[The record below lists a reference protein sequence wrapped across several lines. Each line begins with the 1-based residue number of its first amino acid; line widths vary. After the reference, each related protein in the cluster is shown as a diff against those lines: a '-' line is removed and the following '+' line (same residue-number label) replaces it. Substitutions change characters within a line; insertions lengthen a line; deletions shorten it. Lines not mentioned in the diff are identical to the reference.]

1 VERFLEAFACFVRPE
16 LRDMEGEERAVC
28 IGDVFGVLYSA
39 PLLVL
44 SLIWLVRQT
53 DLSAATS
60 YWPLLG
66 VTFVLMYLSRRLS
79 FFAVTEIRQ
88 GTFADYSGSV
98 EGLCVW
104 ATALVVGPTALW
116 LALPF
121 PLVGLVMGASESMR
135 HTGLWARL
143 RGFTLDA
150 AAQLTA
156 SGAALIVYRWLGG
169 SIPIAGLVASVG
181 LLAVL
186 STIFRSFIW
195 GLINFPF
202 LAFFAFSS
210 SLGLSREDRGM
221 LWRFS
226 IQSTIWPLLIDP
238 FAVLAAG
245 LFVVG
250 GYWAFGFFM
259 LGTLLASAVA
269 HRMSDAIQTNIQRS
283 RELERLE
290 RLARA
295 ILDAPPDAST
305 LSDILRRHAGDM
317 LMYGKLEIRL
327 FPEGLVLSEPAGM
340 ESLPGGIW
348 DWLQQYP
355 ESFIIRPGETLPWDR
370 GKVANRNLVLAPIVN
385 RETGE
390 PLGGIAFGRR
400 WDRGNVSELLPAVQ
414 ALSAQIAS
422 ALHGANIYRTTLDV
436 ERFKKELALA
446 EEIQNSL
453 LPNKSPK
460 IPGWEASAW
469 LESAREA
476 SGDFFDIIELGEGKY
491 GLAIADVSGKGVS
504 SALYMA
510 LVSTLLKTYAS
521 EYGLDPGQVMFAVN
535 KRMLSD
541 SRSGLFATLFYGVLD
556 TTTAVLTYANAGHNP
571 GYLVRRDGLDELAA
585 TGIPV
590 GMLSEQHWTTAETTI
605 PPGGALVLYTDGVTD
620 AVNQKGDY
628 YGQQRLADA
637 ARSWSRSASSAREIR
652 SGLMAD
658 VRSFVGGAA
667 QEDDITFLI
676 VLRDGDGA
684 AGGAPH
690 NDEPA

>member
-1 VERFLEAFACFVRPE
+1 MERLLEAFACFVRPE
-16 LRDMEGEERAVC
+16 LRDMEGQERAVC
-28 IGDVFGVLYSA
+28 IGDVFGVFYST

-53 DLSAATS
+53 DLSVAAAN
-60 YWPLLG
+60 WPLFA

-104 ATALVVGPTALW
+104 AAALILGPTALW

-121 PLVGLVMGASESMR
+121 PLVGLVTGVSDSMSPS
-135 HTGLWARL
+135 GFWARL

-150 AAQLTA
+150 AAQLAA
-156 SGAALIVYRWLGG
+156 SGLALIAYRWLGG

-181 LLAVL
+181 LLAVV
-186 STIFRSFIW
+186 STVFRSFVW

-202 LAFFAFSS
+202 LAFFAYSR

-226 IQSTIWPLLIDP
+226 VQSTVWPLLIDP

-317 LMYGKLEIRL
+317 LMYGKLEISL
-327 FPEGLVLSEPAGM
+327 FPDRLVLSEPAGM
-340 ESLPGGIW
+340 ESLPEGIW

-370 GKVANRNLVLAPIVN
+370 GEVASRNLVLAPIIN

-422 ALHGANIYRTTLDV
+422 ALHGANIYLTTLEV

-453 LPNKSPK
+453 LPERAPD
-460 IPGWEASAW
+460 IPGWLASAW

-476 SGDFFDIIELGEGKY
+476 SGDFFDIIDLGDGKY

-510 LVSTLLKTYAS
+510 LVSTLLKTYAA
-521 EYGLDPGQVMFAVN
+521 EYGFDPGQVMSAVN

-556 TTTAVLTYANAGHNP
+556 TKTGSLTYANAGHNP
-571 GYLVRRDGLDELAA
+571 GYLVSSGVIDELGA

-590 GMLSEQHWTTAETTI
+590 GMLSDQVWTTAETTI
-605 PPGGALVLYTDGVTD
+605 PPGSALVLYTDGVTD
-620 AVNQKGDY
+620 AVDQKGDY
-628 YGQQRLADA
+628 YGEERLADS
-637 ARSWSRSASSAREIR
+637 ARSHLTSSARDMR
-652 SGLMAD
+652 VGLMED
-658 VRSFVGGAA
+658 VRAFVGGAA
-667 QEDDITFLI
+667 QEDDMTFLI
-676 VLRDGDGA
+676 MLRSWDGA
-684 AGGAPH
+684 ADGQPDDDGFV
-690 NDEPA
+690 

>member
-1 VERFLEAFACFVRPE
+1 MERLLEALACFVRPE
-16 LRDMEGEERAVC
+16 LRDMQGEERAVC
-28 IGDVFGVLYSA
+28 VGDVFGVLYST

-44 SLIWLVRQT
+44 ALIWLVGQT
-53 DLSAATS
+53 DLSLVAAN
-60 YWPLLG
+60 WPLFA
-66 VTFVLMYLSRRLS
+66 VTLVLMYLSRRLS
-79 FFAVTEIRQ
+79 FFAITEIRQ

-104 ATALVVGPTALW
+104 AAALILGPTALW

-121 PLVGLVMGASESMR
+121 PLVGLLTGVSESMSP
-135 HTGLWARL
+135 TGLWTRL

-156 SGAALIVYRWLGG
+156 GGVALIIYRWLGG

-181 LLAVL
+181 LLAVI
-186 STIFRSFIW
+186 STVLRSLIW

-202 LAFFAFSS
+202 IGFFAFSR

-226 IQSTIWPLLIDP
+226 IQSTVWPLLIDP

-305 LSDILRRHAGDM
+305 LSDVLRRHASDM

-327 FPEGLVLSEPAGM
+327 FPDGFVMSEPAAM
-340 ESLPGGIW
+340 ESLPEGIW
-348 DWLQQYP
+348 NWLRQYP

-370 GKVANRNLVLAPIVN
+370 GEVASRNLVLAPIIN

-422 ALHGANIYRTTLDV
+422 ALHGANIYRTTLDIA
-436 ERFKKELALA
+436 RFKQELALA

-453 LPNKSPK
+453 LPNRAPD
-460 IPGWEASAW
+460 IPGWQAAAW

-476 SGDFFDIIELGEGKY
+476 SGDFFDIIDLGDRRF

-521 EYGLDPGQVMFAVN
+521 EYGLDPGQVLSAVN
-535 KRMLSD
+535 RRMLSD
-541 SRSGLFATLFYGVLD
+541 SRSGLFATLIYGVLD
-556 TTTAVLTYANAGHNP
+556 TATGVLTYGNAGHNP
-571 GYLVRRDGLDELAA
+571 GYLVRRDGIEELGA

-590 GMLSEQHWTTAETTI
+590 GMLGDQSWTTAETTI
-605 PPGGALVLYTDGVTD
+605 PPGSALVLYTDGVTD
-620 AVNQKGDY
+620 AVNQDGVD
-628 YGQQRLADA
+628 YGQGRLAD
-637 ARSWSRSASSAREIR
+637 SAERLVGLSAREVR
-652 SGLMAD
+652 VGLMED
-658 VRSFVGGAA
+658 VREFVDGAD
-667 QEDDITFLI
+667 QEDDMTFLI
-676 VLRDGDGA
+676 MVREGERA
-684 AGGAPH
+684 
-690 NDEPA
+690 